1 MSSPSRS
8 EGRPVAGSPEIDASV
23 RDAIE
28 DFARHSRKNS
38 EAIDVLVHA
47 LKAVHQD
54 LQEEKVRPRSSR
66 RASRTRR
73 PISLAWPASWTRCGG
88 RDGFSSRA
96 GRSSGRRPYQSS
108 PSES

>member
-8 EGRPVAGSPEIDASV
+8 DGRPVSGTPEIDVSV

-54 LQEEKVRPRSSR
+54 LQDEKMRTQVLEARVKDAEASLSR
-66 RASRTRR
+66 LTPVVDALRR
-73 PISLAWPASWTRCGG
+73 QGWV
-88 RDGFSSRA
+88 
-96 GRSSGRRPYQSS
+96 Q
-108 PSES
+108 

>member
-8 EGRPVAGSPEIDASV
+8 DGRPVPGSPEIDASV

-54 LQEEKVRPRSSR
+54 LQDEKVRTQVLEARLKDAEAGLTHLSR
-66 RASRTRR
+66 VVEALRR
-73 PISLAWPASWTRCGG
+73 QGWV
-88 RDGFSSRA
+88 
-96 GRSSGRRPYQSS
+96 Q
-108 PSES
+108 

>member
-8 EGRPVAGSPEIDASV
+8 EGRPVSGTPEIDASV

-54 LQEEKVRPRSSR
+54 LQDEKVRTQVLEARVKDAEAGLSR
-66 RASRTRR
+66 LAHVVDALRR
-73 PISLAWPASWTRCGG
+73 QGWV
-88 RDGFSSRA
+88 
-96 GRSSGRRPYQSS
+96 Q
-108 PSES
+108 

>member
-8 EGRPVAGSPEIDASV
+8 DGRPVPGSPEIDASV
-23 RDAIE
+23 RGAIE

-54 LQEEKVRPRSSR
+54 LQDEKVRTQVLEARLKDAEAGVSR
-66 RASRTRR
+66 LTRVVDA
-73 PISLAWPASWTRCGG
+73 I
-88 RDGFSSRA
+88 
-96 GRSSGRRPYQSS
+96 RRQGWVQ
-108 PSES
+108 

>member
-8 EGRPVAGSPEIDASV
+8 DGRPVSGSRDIDASV
-23 RDAIE
+23 RDTIE

-54 LQEEKVRPRSSR
+54 LQEEKVRTQVLEARVKKAEASLGALTRLVDALR
-66 RASRTRR
+66 RQG
-73 PISLAWPASWTRCGG
+73 WV
-88 RDGFSSRA
+88 
-96 GRSSGRRPYQSS
+96 Q
-108 PSES
+108 

>member
-8 EGRPVAGSPEIDASV
+8 EGRLVLGTPELEAAL
-23 RDAIE
+23 RDAVE

-54 LQEEKVRPRSSR
+54 LQQEKE
-66 RASRTRR
+66 RTR
-73 PISLAWPASWTRCGG
+73 ILGTRLKRAEAGL
-88 RDGFSSRA
+88 SRLTRVVDA
-96 GRSSGRRPYQSS
+96 LRRQGWVH
-108 PSES
+108 

>member
-1 MSSPSRS
+1 MSTQTRPG
-8 EGRPVAGSPEIDASV
+8 GRPVTEIDASV

-54 LQEEKVRPRSSR
+54 LQEEKIHTQVLEARLKKAEAGLSEVTRVVDAWR
-66 RASRTRR
+66 RQG
-73 PISLAWPASWTRCGG
+73 WV
-88 RDGFSSRA
+88 
-96 GRSSGRRPYQSS
+96 Q
-108 PSES
+108 

>member
-8 EGRPVAGSPEIDASV
+8 DSRSVSPSPEIDASV

-54 LQEEKVRPRSSR
+54 LQEEKVRTQVLEARVKDAEAGLSR
-66 RASRTRR
+66 LALVVDALRR
-73 PISLAWPASWTRCGG
+73 QGWV
-88 RDGFSSRA
+88 
-96 GRSSGRRPYQSS
+96 Q
-108 PSES
+108 

>member
-8 EGRPVAGSPEIDASV
+8 DGRPVSGTPEIDASV

-54 LQEEKVRPRSSR
+54 LQDEKVRTQVLEARVKDAEGGLSR
-66 RASRTRR
+66 LAHVVDALRR
-73 PISLAWPASWTRCGG
+73 QGWV
-88 RDGFSSRA
+88 
-96 GRSSGRRPYQSS
+96 Q
-108 PSES
+108 

>member
-8 EGRPVAGSPEIDASV
+8 DGRPVPASSEIDASV

-28 DFARHSRKNS
+28 DFARHSRKNA

-54 LQEEKVRPRSSR
+54 LQDEKVRTQVLEARLKDAEAGLSHLARTVDALR
-66 RASRTRR
+66 RQG
-73 PISLAWPASWTRCGG
+73 WV
-88 RDGFSSRA
+88 
-96 GRSSGRRPYQSS
+96 Q
-108 PSES
+108 

>member
-8 EGRPVAGSPEIDASV
+8 EGRPVSGTPEIDASV

-54 LQEEKVRPRSSR
+54 LQDEKVRTQVLEARVKDAEAGLTRLAHVVDALR
-66 RASRTRR
+66 RQG
-73 PISLAWPASWTRCGG
+73 WV
-88 RDGFSSRA
+88 
-96 GRSSGRRPYQSS
+96 Q
-108 PSES
+108 